1 MKYLK
6 QFLIILAVSCVGE
19 LLKYFIPLP
28 IPASIYGLV
37 LMLILLLTGLIKL
50 DSVKNAAEF
59 LIEIMPAM
67 FIPAGVGLI
76 NSWVPLQPVLIPI
89 CIIMVLTT
97 VIVMVATGKTAD
109 YLIKKKDKKNE

>member
-19 LLKYFIPLP
+19 ILKFFIPLP

-37 LMLILLLTGLIKL
+37 IMLVLLIFKRIRLEQ
-50 DSVKNAAEF
+50 VKETAEF
-59 LIEIMPAM
+59 LIEIMPVM

-76 NSWVPLQPVLIPI
+76 TSWGQLKPVIVPL

-97 VIVMVATGKTAD
+97 IIVMAVTGKTAD
-109 YLIKKKDKKNE
+109 YFMKKKDKKK